1 MSLENTEIGCH
12 IKIDSSPNIYET
24 DAQAMI
30 QFFEVWT
37 EKFFIQRIFDFY
49 CLKALVILQ

>member
-1 MSLENTEIGCH
+1 MENTEIGCH

-30 QFFEVWT
+30 QFFEVLT
-37 EKFFIQRIFDFY
+37 EKFFIHRIFDFY
-49 CLKALVILQ
+49 CLKALVISK